1 MFALQLKNILQIS
14 NNRKVLRIFFYNIFS
29 GTDIFN
35 TCGWF
40 IHFAYNTSNS
50 FWNKYVLIKRE
61 CFLQEY

>member
-35 TCGWF
+35 TYGWF
-40 IHFAYNTSNS
+40 IHFA
-50 FWNKYVLIKRE
+50 
-61 CFLQEY
+61 